1 MRRLF
6 SIIKLLGFIKFLL
19 PKRKTAIKLLPL
31 INPKRAG
38 KIAYHAGKI
47 RLRNEF
53 KRFIF

>member
-19 PKRKTAIKLLPL
+19 PKRRKVIRLIPL

-53 KRFIF
+53 KRFLF